1 MGAFDYLRFPKF
13 QNGFKSRSL
22 RARLLLGLIPPV
34 VLILVVTGY
43 VTYRASTHFIRAA
56 LEWSTQIRADALA
69 LELERVLETCR
80 EDLTVIAQ
88 GDIDPARLRQFLEN
102 TTHIRGFDYRGLAYI
117 SQMTDDHMFIVAKG
131 GITVRIPS
139 EAIRE
144 INPDPFTLLDKFKG
158 LGKDEVWISDVIHA
172 EYPFPTEANPNQRI
186 VSSVIYF
193 AMPYSSG
200 ESRPAGYL
208 LLSLDIKSL
217 RNALSIYSRDL
228 PTPDWAY
235 GENPAMRY
243 SYVFNKAG
251 WILFESVDPGNLDSD
266 LGTDL
271 ARTGFTGILGSPA
284 GPSGFRP
291 NMEFRNY
298 WQMVREVNR
307 GNHGSAQTANLELQ
321 LPGVKDHFLSFAPVR
336 FRPKKDAPAIS
347 YGGVAYV
354 DRNTLTQA
362 AEYKQIDIMF
372 IVTVSTI
379 LVISCL
385 IVLLSHIITKP
396 ILELTRKV
404 DAMQQAGRL
413 EPIDLPY
420 TGYEISL
427 LRNSINTMVSQMKK
441 QIEDIRV
448 HQREKEMA
456 GLMEAVSLDVEPAA
470 STFPGRPDVQLPGLL
485 GVGTRID
492 MLRYEILKAARVEAD
507 ILILGETGTGK
518 QLAAEAIHRLSSRC
532 ERPFVSINCGEL
544 GETLLLDTLFG
555 HTKGAFTEAKTERK
569 GAFVEA
575 NGGILFLDEI
585 QTASP
590 AVQQALLRATAQRKI
605 KPLGSDKDI
614 DVDVRLIAATN
625 ADLKELVDQGKFR
638 KDLYF
643 RLKVIT
649 IQTPP
654 LRDQRENIPL
664 LVKHY
669 LNEAT
674 IVAKKERL
682 GLSRGA
688 IEKMTRYSWPG
699 NVRELINCIKRAVI
713 MAEGPVIQA
722 DDIKLEAE
730 EAASLSPGPGEL
742 CGPGAPAS
750 GASQRAYRP
759 KSEELPRSRNGT
771 VLPHGIQM
779 NQRQL
784 KAYRHF
790 LEAGSMTRPEYQGI
804 VGGDLPSRTAIYD
817 LQDLVR
823 KGLLKKTGKG
833 PATRYVLIRPSLMD
847 VSTND

>member
-1 MGAFDYLRFPKF
+1 MLA
-13 QNGFKSRSL
+13 
-22 RARLLLGLIPPV
+22 LIPPV
-34 VLILVVTGY
+34 VLILLVTGY

-88 GDIDPARLRQFLEN
+88 GGTDPAKLRQFLEETN
-102 TTHIRGFDYRGLAYI
+102 RVRGIDYRGLAYI
-117 SQMTDDHMFIVAKG
+117 SQMRDDHVFLVAKG

-139 EAIRE
+139 QSIKE
-144 INPDPFTLLDKFKG
+144 ITPDPFTLLENFND
-158 LGKDEVWISDVIHA
+158 LGKDEVWISDVIHT
-172 EYPFPTEANPNQRI
+172 EYPFPTTANPNQKI

-193 AMPYSSG
+193 ATPYSSG
-200 ESRPAGYL
+200 ESQQVGYL

-217 RNALSIYSRDL
+217 RNALSLHSRDL

-235 GENPAMRY
+235 GDSPAMRY
-243 SYVFNKAG
+243 GYVFDRDG
-251 WILFESVDPGNLDSD
+251 WILFESVEPGDLDSD
-266 LGTDL
+266 LATDL
-271 ARTGFTGILGSPA
+271 ARSGFTGILGSPA
-284 GPSGFRP
+284 GLSVFKPDMG
-291 NMEFRNY
+291 FRNY
-298 WQMVREVNR
+298 WTMVEEIKK
-307 GNHGSAQTANLELQ
+307 GKHGSVQTANLELQ

-336 FRPKKDAPAIS
+336 FRPKKDGLPIS

-372 IVTVSTI
+372 ILTISTI

-385 IVLLSHIITKP
+385 IVFLSHIITKP

-404 DAMQQAGRL
+404 DTMQQAGRL

-427 LRNSINTMVSQMKK
+427 LQNSINTMISQMKE

-448 HQREKEMA
+448 RQTEKELA
-456 GLMEAVSLDVEPAA
+456 GLRQEVLFDVEAA
-470 STFPGRPDVQLPGLL
+470 VPSFQERPGIQVTGLL
-485 GVGTRID
+485 GVGARID
-492 MLRYEILKAARVEAD
+492 RLRYEILKAARVEAD

-518 QLAAEAIHRLSSRC
+518 QLAAEAIHKLSSRC

-625 ADLKELVDQGKFR
+625 VDLKELVDQGKFR

-643 RLKVIT
+643 RLKVVT

-654 LRDQRENIPL
+654 LRDQRENIL
-664 LVKHY
+664 HLVKHY

-674 IVAKKERL
+674 IAARKEKL

-688 IEKMTRYSWPG
+688 MEKMRMYSWPG

-722 DDIKLEAE
+722 DDIKLERE
-730 EAASLSPGPGEL
+730 EAESPSPEPGEL
-742 CGPGAPAS
+742 TDHRPPPS
-750 GASQRAYRP
+750 GSSQRCSRP
-759 KSEELPRSRNGT
+759 VPDEMQEPTRRT
-771 VLPHGIQM
+771 VLPHGIQI
-779 NQRQL
+779 NQRQK
-784 KAYRHF
+784 KAYRH
-790 LEAGSMTRPEYQGI
+790 LMKAGSMTRPEYQRI
-804 VGGDLPSRTAIYD
+804 VGGDLPSRTANYD

-823 KGLLKKTGKG
+823 KGLLKKTGRG
-833 PATRYVLIRPSLMD
+833 PATRYELSRPSLMGI
-847 VSTND
+847 STND